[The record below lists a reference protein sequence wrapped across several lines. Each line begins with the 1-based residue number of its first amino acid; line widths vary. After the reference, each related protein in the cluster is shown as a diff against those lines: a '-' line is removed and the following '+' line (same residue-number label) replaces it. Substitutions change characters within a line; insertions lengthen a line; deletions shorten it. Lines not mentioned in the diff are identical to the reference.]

1 MIVKKEKKIN
11 PSTQRRIDGEQSRT
25 IKKTASIKKGAEKKE
40 IKKKEE
46 IKRKYIEAVGRRKE
60 AVARVRFIKDKPGF
74 IINEKTMEEYFPLK
88 DQHKKILAP
97 FQVTNL
103 ENSFFVSVKV
113 NGGGMTG
120 QAEAIRLGISRCL
133 IKIDEKLKPILRKAG
148 FLTRDARTVER
159 KKYGL
164 KKARKAPQWSKR

>member
-1 MIVKKEKKIN
+1 MIVKKEKKI
-11 PSTQRRIDGEQSRT
+11 
-25 IKKTASIKKGAEKKE
+25 KKIVSVKKETEKKETKKKETKKKE
-40 IKKKEE
+40 IKK
-46 IKRKYIEAVGRRKE
+46 KYIEAVGRRKE
-60 AVARVRFIKDKPGF
+60 AVARVRFTKDKPGF

-97 FQVTNL
+97 FQASNL

-133 IKIDEKLKPILRKAG
+133 IKIDEKLKPVLRKAG